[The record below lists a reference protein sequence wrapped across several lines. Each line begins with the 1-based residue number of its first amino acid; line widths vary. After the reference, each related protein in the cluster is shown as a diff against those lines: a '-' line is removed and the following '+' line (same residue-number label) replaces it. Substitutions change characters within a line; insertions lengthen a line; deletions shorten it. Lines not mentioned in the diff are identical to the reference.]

1 MNKPYKE
8 NTILFPL
15 FVLLTLLCLFIMLA
29 QAFAEPDDNF
39 IFEERKDNQWTID
52 KAMMPNDV
60 LVLSVNGQVTH
71 GDRLQYRMMNNC
83 NSINILTTFITGDIS
98 TNIKAKDNLLANA
111 KYNEEDIRVSIPF
124 VTNSGPFHFVWVDL
138 GWSSVGKIKNYHQ
151 GVDTIKLTLQDRN
164 PFKVGKFLTINK
176 TNSWTTQGMVEALD
190 RAVQHCKDSQR
201 TKVTTNDE

>member
-83 NSINILTTFITGDIS
+83 NSINNIAILIICSYTLIIHLRAKRTFPYQG
-98 TNIKAKDNLLANA
+98 
-111 KYNEEDIRVSIPF
+111 
-124 VTNSGPFHFVWVDL
+124 GPF
-138 GWSSVGKIKNYHQ
+138 KK
-151 GVDTIKLTLQDRN
+151 
-164 PFKVGKFLTINK
+164 P
-176 TNSWTTQGMVEALD
+176 
-190 RAVQHCKDSQR
+190 
-201 TKVTTNDE
+201 